1 MITIIKN
8 IYFDGDARYIEAR
21 GLSTDNKPTTDIANG
36 SMYIEMN
43 TGKVY
48 FYDAEGEAWREF

>member
-1 MITIIKN
+1 MITVLKN
-8 IYFDGDARYIEAR
+8 IYFDEKRYIEAR
-21 GLSTDNKPTTDIANG
+21 GLSTDSKPTDDIYNG